1 MASAAEQLAASINF
15 SAFSK
20 ATELKSRIWFTL
32 GALVIYRLGTYI
44 PIPGIDPGIL
54 QDVFS
59 RNAGG
64 ILGMFDMFS
73 GGALGRMTI
82 FALNIMPYISASI
95 IIQLLT
101 AVSPTLET
109 LKKEGESGRK
119 KLNQYTRFGTVLLA
133 AVQSYGIAVGLEGM
147 RAGAQSAV
155 VDPGLFFRLV
165 TVVTLTSGTVFLMWL
180 GEQITAR
187 GVGNG
192 ISLIIFAGIVANLP
206 HALASTLEL
215 GRTGAISTVFI
226 VIFLAMSVAVVGFI
240 VFMERAQRRILV
252 QYPKRQVGNKMFGG
266 DASHLP
272 LKINTSGV
280 IAPIFASSL
289 LLLPATVANFEANG
303 QGFGWI
309 GEITAYLAHGRP
321 LYMALY
327 IGLICFF
334 CFFYTAIVFNPT
346 ETADNLRKYGGFIP
360 GIRPGKNTADYLDY
374 VLTRLTV
381 VGAAYLS
388 AVCILPAAGT
398 PRMNIILLGPPGSGK
413 GTQAKRIEQTHGI
426 IQLSTGDMLRA
437 TTNSDT
443 ELGRRVKAIMDS
455 GQLVPDDTIVEMID
469 RRIVQ
474 PDSSAGFIL
483 DGFPRNVPQAKALD
497 AMLAEHNL
505 KLDHVILLDVD
516 EAALVDRLSG
526 RFTCTQCGA
535 SFHDRYNRPS
545 REGVCEVCGGTEF
558 VRRADDRPEAV
569 KARFEVYRSQTAP
582 ILPYYRDR
590 GILRVVDGMAEIDEV
605 TREIDRILG

>member
-1 MASAAEQLAASINF
+1 MGQMASAAEQLAASINL
-15 SAFSK
+15 SAFAK
-20 ATELKSRIWFTL
+20 ASELKSRIWFTL

-44 PIPGIDPGIL
+44 PIPGIDPAIL
-54 QDVFS
+54 QDLFS

-101 AVSPTLET
+101 AVSPTLEA

-147 RAGAQSAV
+147 RGGAQSAV
-155 VDPGLFFRLV
+155 LDPGLFFRVV

-187 GVGNG
+187 GIGNG
-192 ISLIIFAGIVANLP
+192 ISLIIMSGIVANLP

-226 VIFLAMSVAVVGFI
+226 IIFLAISVGVVGFI

-266 DASHLP
+266 EASHLP

-280 IAPIFASSL
+280 IPPIFASSL
-289 LLLPATVANFEANG
+289 LLLPATLANFEVNG
-303 QGFGWI
+303 QGFGWL
-309 GEITAYLAHGRP
+309 GEITSYLAHGRP

-327 IGLICFF
+327 VALICFF

-388 AVCILPAAGT
+388 AVCILPEILISEYSVPFYFGGT
-398 PRMNIILLGPPGSGK
+398 SLLIVVSVTMDTVAQIHSHLLAHQYEGLIK
-413 GTQAKRIEQTHGI
+413 KAK
-426 IQLSTGDMLRA
+426 LR
-437 TTNSDT
+437 
-443 ELGRRVKAIMDS
+443 GRR
-455 GQLVPDDTIVEMID
+455 G
-469 RRIVQ
+469 
-474 PDSSAGFIL
+474 
-483 DGFPRNVPQAKALD
+483 
-497 AMLAEHNL
+497 
-505 KLDHVILLDVD
+505 
-516 EAALVDRLSG
+516 
-526 RFTCTQCGA
+526 
-535 SFHDRYNRPS
+535 
-545 REGVCEVCGGTEF
+545 
-558 VRRADDRPEAV
+558 
-569 KARFEVYRSQTAP
+569 
-582 ILPYYRDR
+582 
-590 GILRVVDGMAEIDEV
+590 
-605 TREIDRILG
+605 